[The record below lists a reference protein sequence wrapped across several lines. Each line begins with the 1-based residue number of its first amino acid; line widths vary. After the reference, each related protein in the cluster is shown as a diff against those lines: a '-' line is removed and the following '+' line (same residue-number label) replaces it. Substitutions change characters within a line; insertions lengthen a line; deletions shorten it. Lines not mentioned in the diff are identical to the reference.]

1 MKLTQKLLRLML
13 MLAISWSVVGCSD
26 DKTPDGPVQDGPY
39 VKIDLI
45 KTSAR
50 EVSVAFIPM
59 EVNPSMYAYQV
70 FEASEAPEAMN
81 GNDVF
86 KNGVQA
92 PVSSSATIISELKQ
106 GTEYRIFAVA
116 MSETGVTRASSLDFA
131 TSPAIE
137 ATDDGI
143 GIEVTTLTDRAL
155 SYKFTKG
162 KNVTAGRVLVYP
174 KVQIENAIDELIVE
188 YDNAGRP
195 GLTRDEALFEIVTD
209 KLLYR
214 TTKIQGDEAID
225 YADLIMPDLDYYIIT
240 LGLTGESDKIEE
252 KEPGDL
258 TVLTAS
264 TLPSE
269 LNPAVEAKLEAA
281 KCSFNQAN
289 WKVWISGATFGYM
302 RYITDP
308 AEIDRFLNERGY
320 SNKDLYDFIRTADY
334 MMLSQNRS
342 ENDKQ
347 GLTIDPSD
355 NSATRYETLN
365 FNAMTGFPGGKIT
378 CVVVG
383 VDENYMGNGTVQRV
397 DVVLPEKPDHC
408 DARVEIEVRD
418 ITATGCMLDFIFN
431 EDCAT
436 CYYNF
441 FPAGTFEK
449 EYKDQPDNQKLLLT
463 TLIQTGDGASRI
475 LNSPDSPVNPMYTEM
490 WHNWLSPDTEYE
502 MIATCR
508 DFGGMIQ
515 EELWVS
521 EPFRSKPLINGGSKF
536 KLKAEAYNIGRD
548 SFGVRLGLD
557 PESVEASGED
567 PDYAINV
574 AYVKVQRASEAAPS
588 SGAALRNENSDI
600 WNWVQKYGGQSWSM
614 TRPGFE
620 CGCDSYFWSMA
631 FDPDTD
637 YVFYATAEDRDGH
650 ILDML
655 SLPVKTLPKT
665 VGKNPRVTQVS
676 LSNLTTKT
684 LDYTVAVNDQTD
696 YAKYVCVAQD
706 SGWFTYD
713 PESSNP
719 DLSSEQT
726 LIDDLTFLIENGQGM
741 NLNSMSISMTVTSS
755 VHADQIWYIAAIAYG
770 ALDEKGNPYTHFDY
784 ASATTPKE

>member
-26 DKTPDGPVQDGPY
+26 DKTPDGPVQNGPY

-70 FEASEAPEAMN
+70 FEASEAPEAMS

-92 PVSSSATIISELKQ
+92 PVSSSATIINDLKP

-116 MSETGVTRASSLDFA
+116 MSETGVTRANSLDFA
-131 TSPAIE
+131 TSPATD

-143 GIEVTTLTDRAL
+143 GIEVTSLTDRAI
-155 SYKFTKG
+155 SYKLTKG
-162 KNVTAGRVLVYP
+162 KNVTAGRVLLYA
-174 KVQIENAIDELIVE
+174 KVLIDNRIEDMIAEYENA
-188 YDNAGRP
+188 
-195 GLTRDEALFEIVTD
+195 GLEGITRDEALLEIVTD
-209 KLLYR
+209 DLVHL
-214 TTKIQGDEAID
+214 TTRVQGDEAID
-225 YADLIMPDLDYYIIT
+225 YAGLIMPDLDYYIIT
-240 LGLTGESDKIEE
+240 LGLTGDAEEFTE
-252 KEPGDL
+252 KENGDL
-258 TVLTAS
+258 SILTVS

-269 LNPAVEAKLEAA
+269 LNPAVEAKLEEA
-281 KCSFNQAN
+281 KCSFNQGN

-302 RYITDP
+302 RFITNTE
-308 AEIDRFLNERGY
+308 EIETYYKRGHTDKEL
-320 SNKDLYDFIRTADY
+320 SDFVRATDY
-334 MMLSQNRS
+334 LMLMQNRS
-342 ENDKQ
+342 ENDVQ

-355 NSATRYETLN
+355 NSATRYETQN
-365 FNAMTGFPGGKIT
+365 FNAITGFPGAKLT
-378 CVVVG
+378 CLVVG
-383 VDENYMGNGTVQRV
+383 VDENYMSNGTVLRV
-397 DVVLPEKPDHC
+397 DTVLPEKPDHC

-441 FPAGTFEK
+441 YPAGTFER

-463 TLIQTGDGASRI
+463 ELITNGDGATRI

-490 WHNWLSPDTEYE
+490 WHNWLDPDTEYE

-508 DFGGMIQ
+508 DFIGLVQ

-521 EPFRSKPLINGGSKF
+521 KPFRSKPLINGGSKF

-567 PDYAINV
+567 PDYALNV

-600 WNWVQKYGGQSWSM
+600 WNWVQKYGGNSWSM

-637 YVFYATAEDRDGH
+637 YVVYATAEDRDGH

-676 LSNLTTKT
+676 LTNLTTKT

-726 LIDDLTFLIENGQGM
+726 LIDDLTFLIEQGQGM